1 MFNIAFHGTIATGGN
16 DFTKPVSKMHAKDVL
31 FPHGIYVDPILTGK
45 LDRNRKYRVVS
56 TSGKYYFTNAAPSG
70 AKTFI
75 KIKAKQYSEEVVQK
89 DLFGE

>member
-1 MFNIAFHGTIATGGN
+1 
-16 DFTKPVSKMHAKDVL
+16 MHAKDVL

-70 AKTFI
+70 AKTFV
-75 KIKAKQYSEEVVQK
+75 KIKAKQYSKKVVKK